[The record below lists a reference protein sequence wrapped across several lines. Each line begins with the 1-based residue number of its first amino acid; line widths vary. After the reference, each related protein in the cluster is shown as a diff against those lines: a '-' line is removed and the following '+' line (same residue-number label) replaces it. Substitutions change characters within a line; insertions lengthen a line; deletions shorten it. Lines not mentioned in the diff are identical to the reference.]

1 MQNLQWSDGPTM
13 EHKRYDHACTT
24 ISGNKD
30 LTGGVIVVGGEYSDD
45 SVEILEF
52 GSDRWKTVGKSPLA
66 NLYGNTVIQASSPE
80 YILYSVGG
88 AVGYS
93 DYVKGIYGLTH
104 SYTWTLVGNLTYPR
118 SSHTSLNLKQEEIPQ
133 C

>member
-13 EHKRYDHACTT
+13 EHMRYDHACTT

-30 LTGGVIVVGGEYSDD
+30 LTGGVIVVGGQCKDD

-52 GSDRWKTVGKSPLA
+52 GSNRWKTVGKSPLA
-66 NLYGNTVIQASSPE
+66 NLHGHTVILASSPE

-88 AVGYS
+88 MIVYS
-93 DYVKGIYGLTH
+93 DCVKGIYGLTH
-104 SYTWTLVGNLTYPR
+104 SYTWTLVGNLTNAR
-118 SSHTSLNLKQEEIPQ
+118 ACHTSLNLKQNEIPR